1 MAHTVMVTGAD
12 GFIGSHLTEEL
23 VKRGEK
29 VRAFCLY
36 NSFGSLGWIDT
47 LPPEIRS
54 EIDIFMGDVRD
65 PNGVRTAMRGQE
77 RVFHLA
83 ALIAIPFSYHSPD
96 SYVDTNIKGTLNV
109 LNAARE
115 LGTQRV
121 LVTSTSEVYGTA
133 QYVPID
139 EKHPFQGQSPY
150 SATKIGADRLAESF
164 YRSFDLPVTI
174 VRPFNTYG
182 PRQSGRAIIPTIITQ
197 LLAGQ
202 TEIKLG
208 SLTPTRDFNYVKD
221 TANGFM
227 TIADC
232 DAAIG
237 QELNIATGVEHSIG
251 DLANEL
257 IAQINPNAKIVC
269 EAERLRPEKSEVN
282 RLLGDSTKLREL
294 TGWAPQYTFEQG
306 LAATIEFLRGNLD
319 QYKVGMALSTP
330 KMVKATNKEIKT
342 MHTKCMGPDDM
353 ITSLSGGNQQKVIF
367 GKWLERTPQV
377 FMMDE
382 PTRGID
388 VGAKYEIYELIIQ
401 MAKQGKTVIVVSSE
415 MPEILGITNRIGV
428 MSNGRLSGI
437 VNTKETDQ
445 EELLR
450 LSAKYL

>member
-1 MAHTVMVTGAD
+1 MANKVLVTGAD

-23 VKRGEK
+23 VKAGEQ
-29 VRAFCLY
+29 VTAFCLY

-47 LPPEIRS
+47 LPPDIRS
-54 EIDIFMGDVRD
+54 EIQIFMGDVRD

-121 LVTSTSEVYGTA
+121 MVTSTSEVYGTA

-182 PRQSGRAIIPTIITQ
+182 PRQSGRAVIPTIISQ

-202 TEIKLG
+202 KEIHLGKL
-208 SLTPTRDFNYVKD
+208 SPTRDFNYVKD
-221 TANGFM
+221 TAHGFM
-227 TIADC
+227 AIADC
-232 DAAIG
+232 PAAIG
-237 QELNIATGVEHSIG
+237 QELNIATGEEHSIG

-257 IAQINPNAKIVC
+257 IAQINPEARVVC
-269 EAERLRPEKSEVN
+269 EEERLRPEKSEVN
-282 RLLGDSTKLREL
+282 RLLGDSTRMRAL
-294 TGWAPQYTFEQG
+294 TGWKPEYTFEQG
-306 LAATIEFLRGNLD
+306 LAETVDWIRQNLD
-319 QYKVGMALSTP
+319 SYKVG
-330 KMVKATNKEIKT
+330 
-342 MHTKCMGPDDM
+342 
-353 ITSLSGGNQQKVIF
+353 Q
-367 GKWLERTPQV
+367 
-377 FMMDE
+377 
-382 PTRGID
+382 
-388 VGAKYEIYELIIQ
+388 Y
-401 MAKQGKTVIVVSSE
+401 
-415 MPEILGITNRIGV
+415 IL
-428 MSNGRLSGI
+428 
-437 VNTKETDQ
+437 
-445 EELLR
+445 
-450 LSAKYL
+450 